1 MTIHLELDA
10 GVALVTLDHG
20 RGNTLDTAT
29 CRELVLQLGEA
40 EAAGARAVVL
50 TGTGS
55 MFSAG
60 VDLLSIDEGGAGY
73 VSEFLPALSDA
84 LLAVFGFPRPV
95 VAAVNG
101 HAIAG
106 GLVLAAACDHRVLAA
121 GPARLGVTELLVGV
135 PFPIAALEILRCA
148 YGTNPLPGLIYSGA
162 TVPGEDALARGLVDE
177 IAPAEEVLGR
187 ARELA
192 TRLGELPAEAFA
204 LTKAQLHRPYHQR
217 IAENRVSDDDSVE
230 RMWRSEAA
238 LAAVKSYVD
247 RVLRS

>member
-1 MTIHLELDA
+1 VTIHLELDA
-10 GVALVTLDHG
+10 GVALVTLAHG

-29 CRELVLQLGEA
+29 CQELVLQLGEA
-40 EAAGARAVVL
+40 EAAGAKAVVL
-50 TGTGS
+50 TGAGS

-60 VDLLSIDEGGAGY
+60 VDLLSINEGGAGY
-73 VSEFLPALSDA
+73 VSGFLPALSDA

-106 GLVLAAACDHRVLAA
+106 GMVLAAACDHRVLAA
-121 GPARLGVTELLVGV
+121 GPARIGVTELLVGV

-148 YGTNPLPGLIYSGA
+148 YGTVPLPGLIYSGA
-162 TVPGEDALARGLVDE
+162 TVPGEDALTRGLVDE
-177 IAPAEEVLGR
+177 IVPAEEVLGR

-192 TRLGELPAEAFA
+192 TRLGELSTEAFA
-204 LTKAQLHRPYHQR
+204 HTKAQLRQPYHER

-230 RMWRSEAA
+230 RMWRSDAA